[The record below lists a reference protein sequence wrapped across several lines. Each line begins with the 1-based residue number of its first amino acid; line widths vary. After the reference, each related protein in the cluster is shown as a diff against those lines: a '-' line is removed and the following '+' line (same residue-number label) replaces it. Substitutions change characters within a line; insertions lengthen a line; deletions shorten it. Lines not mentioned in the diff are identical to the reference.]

1 MKSIPRAVRKEL
13 KNRSNPKK
21 REFYPKFFK
30 AYKGGYGEGDKF
42 LGTIVPETRKVAT
55 LFWKG
60 ISIPDLVTILND
72 PYHEVRL
79 CGLFILEKNY
89 KKVKEENE
97 KKKWVS
103 VYLDNLDLV
112 NNWDLV
118 DLSASHILGDYLKDK
133 NRRILFELAKV
144 DNLWRNRIAMI
155 STQAFIRND
164 DFTETLKLAEHFVGH
179 PHDLMHKAVGW
190 MLREVGSRNLMV
202 ERDFLDRFYKIMPR
216 TMLRYAIEKFPEKL
230 RKKYLEG
237 KIQQK

>member
-1 MKSIPRAVRKEL
+1 
-13 KNRSNPKK
+13 
-21 REFYPKFFK
+21 
-30 AYKGGYGEGDKF
+30 
-42 LGTIVPETRKVAT
+42 
-55 LFWKG
+55 
-60 ISIPDLVTILND
+60 
-72 PYHEVRL
+72 
-79 CGLFILEKNY
+79 
-89 KKVKEENE
+89 
-97 KKKWVS
+97 
-103 VYLDNLDLV
+103 
-112 NNWDLV
+112 V

-133 NRRILFELAKV
+133 NRRILYELAKV

-164 DFTETLKLAEHFVGH
+164 DLTETLKLAEHFVGH